1 MNPIELLESEHAVFR
16 VYFRHLR
23 DLNSDYFFEIDD
35 FILGCHAK
43 IEDEVIFPALRK
55 IGGPEA
61 EKIDK
66 TTRKLEEE
74 HKLVEM
80 LSSNMKQAVVEGT
93 KALDRDK
100 VALYASTVESHN
112 ESEEIF
118 VFKFWN
124 DLDRETRAAATDGVK
139 RIIGEFG
146 TARYLRLTGFSQ
158 EFLSLL
164 A

>member
-1 MNPIELLESEHAVFR
+1 MNPIELLMSEHAAFR
-16 VYFRHLR
+16 IHFRQLR
-23 DLNSDYFFEIDD
+23 DLNSEYFFEIDD

-43 IEDEVIFPALRK
+43 VEDEVVFPALRK
-55 IGGPEA
+55 AGGPEA

-74 HKLVEM
+74 HKLIEM
-80 LSSNMKQAVVEGT
+80 LSSNLKQAVVEGT

-100 VALYASTVESHN
+100 IALYASTVESHN
-112 ESEEIF
+112 DSEEIF

-124 DLDRETRAAATDGVK
+124 DLDRETQASSTDGVK
-139 RIIGEFG
+139 RIISEFG

-164 A
+164 V

>member
-1 MNPIELLESEHAVFR
+1 MNPIELLMSEHAVFR

-23 DLNSDYFFEIDD
+23 GMNSDYLFEVDD

-43 IEDEVIFPALRK
+43 VEDEVIFPALRRV
-55 IGGPEA
+55 GGPDA
-61 EKIDK
+61 EKIAK

-74 HKLVEM
+74 HRLLEM
-80 LSSNMKQAVVEGT
+80 LSSNLKQAVVEESKPLG
-93 KALDRDK
+93 KDK

-112 ESEEIF
+112 DSEEIF
-118 VFKFWN
+118 IFKFWSQI
-124 DLDRETRAAATDGVK
+124 DRETRETYTGEVK

-164 A
+164 S